1 MKKQNK
7 IPIGPFPVIPMRNM
21 VLFPGQSLPVVVGR
35 PKSRRALEEVL
46 QQESDWILLVAQKH
60 DLGETEPGIAD
71 LYKVGVLARI
81 DRHEGNAERGYQLV
95 LTGLNRYRID
105 AFEEHNGYL
114 QGHGESFDDQIDV
127 DGETL
132 KALKNNMKGLAG
144 EIFDLLPGNLDR
156 IAALIKAIDD
166 PILLTHVVAQNLDL
180 KLARKQEVLEMVRLK
195 DRMLALLE
203 QMVQFRE
210 ELKLQREVNQK
221 LSNRLGKQHR
231 DAMLREQIRTLQE
244 ELGDKKPGG
253 DKGEKDFETKIREAK
268 MPEDVEKIA
277 LEQLSR
283 MESLGQQNPE
293 AHVIRNYLDLL
304 VSLPWSKSADA
315 TIDLQKAREVLEAD
329 HYGLEPIKK
338 RILQHLAVLK
348 LKEKKGSILLFVGP
362 PGVGKTSLGK
372 SIAKAMGRQFVR
384 VSLGGVRDDAEIR
397 GHRRTYVGALPG
409 RIVDGI
415 KRAGENN
422 PVFMLDEIDKMTR
435 GWGGDPAAS
444 MLEVLDPEQNAKFL
458 DHYLDVHFDLS
469 NVFFIATANSTE
481 TIPAPLLDR
490 MEVIH
495 LSGYTTAEKLHISRT
510 HLVPKQLH
518 EHGMKLEQLEIT
530 EAAQLRMINAYTREA
545 GVRELQRLIGTA
557 VRASGEKVL
566 SNAGVETAKP
576 VTVDLQDLDEILG
589 PEKFI
594 FDTVGEQNPPG
605 VVTGLA
611 WTPMG
616 GDILYIESSHMP
628 GTGKLII
635 TGQLGEVMK
644 ESAQIAMSLVR
655 SRLNHSSL
663 PNASGPFSYDRE
675 DVHLHVPAGAIP
687 KDGPSAGVAM
697 VSAIAS
703 LMTGKPVS
711 SRMAMTGEITLRG
724 AVTPVGGIKEKV
736 IAAHRAG
743 IEKVLLPK
751 RNERDLKEVPQ
762 EVKDALKFIFVET
775 VEEAL
780 HFVLGLEAH
789 HWAGPQ
795 LPPPPVKSNPSVGH

>member
-1 MKKQNK
+1 MKNK
-7 IPIGPFPVIPMRNM
+7 NSIPIGPFPVIPMRNM

-46 QQESDWILLVAQKH
+46 ETNSSWILLVAQKH
-60 DLGETEPGIAD
+60 DLGETEPGTED

-95 LTGLNRYRID
+95 LTGLNRYKID
-105 AFEEHNGYL
+105 VFAERNGYL
-114 QGHGESFDDQIDV
+114 QGHGENLDDQFDV
-127 DGETL
+127 DGDTLNAL
-132 KALKNNMKGLAG
+132 KANMKELAG
-144 EIFDLLPGNLDR
+144 DIFDLLPGNVDR
-156 IAALIKAIDD
+156 IAGLIKAIDD
-166 PILLTHVVAQNLDL
+166 PVLLTHMVAQNLDF
-180 KLARKQEVLEMVRLK
+180 KLARKQEVLEMTSLKNRL
-195 DRMLALLE
+195 LALLE

-210 ELKLQREVNQK
+210 ELKLQREVSQK
-221 LSNRLGKQHR
+221 LSSRLGKQHR

-244 ELGDKKPGG
+244 ELGDKSSGKN
-253 DKGEKDFETKIREAK
+253 GEKDFETKIRDAK

-277 LEQLSR
+277 LEELSR
-283 MESLGQQNPE
+283 MESIGQQNPE
-293 AHVIRNYLDLL
+293 AHVIRNYLNLL
-304 VSLPWSKSADA
+304 VSLPWSKSAHQE
-315 TIDLQKAREVLEAD
+315 IDLQKAREVLEAD

-348 LKEKKGSILLFVGP
+348 LKAKKGSILLFVGP

-469 NVFFIATANSTE
+469 NVFFIATANSTD

-495 LSGYTTAEKLHISRT
+495 LTGYTTAEKLHISRT
-510 HLVPKQLH
+510 HLVPKQLG
-518 EHGMKLEQLEIT
+518 EHGMTSEQLEIT

-545 GVRELQRLIGTA
+545 GVRELQRLIGTTI
-557 VRASGEKVL
+557 RASGEKVL
-566 SNAGVETAKP
+566 TTQNKVI
-576 VTVDLQDLDEILG
+576 VDLHDLDEILG
-589 PEKFI
+589 SEKFV

-628 GTGKLII
+628 GTGKLLI
-635 TGQLGEVMK
+635 TGQLGDVMK

-655 SRLNHSSL
+655 SRLSPSSL
-663 PNASGPFSYDRE
+663 PQASGSFAFDRQ

-743 IEKVLLPK
+743 IEQILLPK
-751 RNERDLKEVPQ
+751 RNERDLKEVPAK
-762 EVKDALKFIFVET
+762 VKDALKFIFVET

-780 HFVLGLEAH
+780 HHVLGLEAQ
-789 HWAGPQ
+789 HWSGSLHPLQPATP
-795 LPPPPVKSNPSVGH
+795 LPSVGH

>member
-1 MKKQNK
+1 MKKQNG

-35 PKSRRALEEVL
+35 AKSRRALEEVL
-46 QQESDWILLVAQKH
+46 ENESDWILLVAQKH
-60 DLGETEPGIAD
+60 DLGETEPGTED

-81 DRHEGNAERGYQLV
+81 DRHEGNAERGYQIV

-114 QGHGESFDDQIDV
+114 KGHGESLDDQFDV

-132 KALKNNMKGLAG
+132 KALKNNMKSLAS

-156 IAALIKAIDD
+156 IAGLIKAIDD
-166 PILLTHVVAQNLDL
+166 PVLLTHVVAQNLDL
-180 KLARKQEVLEMVRLK
+180 KLARKQDVLEMTSLK
-195 DRMLALLE
+195 NRILTLLE

-221 LSNRLGKQHR
+221 MSSRLGKQHR

-244 ELGDKKPGG
+244 ELGDKTSGKN
-253 DKGEKDFETKIREAK
+253 GEKDFEAKIRAAK
-268 MPEDVEKIA
+268 MPEDAEKIA

-283 MESLGQQNPE
+283 MEAIGQQNPE

-304 VSLPWSKSADA
+304 VSLPWSKSADQE
-315 TIDLQKAREVLEAD
+315 IDLQKAREVLEAD

-348 LKEKKGSILLFVGP
+348 LKAKKGSILLFVGP

-444 MLEVLDPEQNAKFL
+444 LLEVLDPEQNAKFL

-510 HLVPKQLH
+510 HLVPKQLND
-518 EHGMKLEQLEIT
+518 HGMTLEQLEIT

-566 SNAGVETAKP
+566 TIQSRTEAEKNAEKSKV
-576 VTVDLQDLDEILG
+576 VVDLHDLDDILG
-589 PEKFI
+589 PEKFV

-628 GTGKLII
+628 GTGKLMI

-655 SRLNHSSL
+655 SRL
-663 PNASGPFSYDRE
+663 SGSFAYDRE

-736 IAAHRAG
+736 IAAHGAG

-751 RNERDLKEVPQ
+751 RNERDLKEVPK

-780 HFVLGLEAH
+780 YHVLGLEAQ
-789 HWAGPQ
+789 HWSGALQPV
-795 LPPPPVKSNPSVGH
+795 PPATPTPPMGH

>member
-1 MKKQNK
+1 
-7 IPIGPFPVIPMRNM
+7 MRNM

-46 QQESDWILLVAQKH
+46 ENESDWILLVAQKH
-60 DLGETEPGIAD
+60 DLGENEPGTED

-95 LTGLNRYRID
+95 LTGLSRYKID
-105 AFEEHNGYL
+105 AYEEIGGYL
-114 QGHGESFDDQIDV
+114 QGHGESIDDVMDV

-156 IAALIKAIDD
+156 IASLIKAIDD
-166 PILLTHVVAQNLDL
+166 PVLLTHVVAQNLDL
-180 KLARKQEVLEMVRLK
+180 KLARKQEVLEMISLRGRL
-195 DRMLALLE
+195 LALLE

-244 ELGDKKPGG
+244 ELGDKKGG
-253 DKGEKDFETKIREAK
+253 GSGEKDFATKIKDAE

-283 MESLGQQNPE
+283 MEALGQQNPE

-304 VSLPWSKSADA
+304 VSLPWNKSADA
-315 TIDLQKAREVLEAD
+315 PIDLQKAREVLEAD

-510 HLVPKQLH
+510 HLVPKQLL
-518 EHGMKLEQLEIT
+518 EHGMKIEQLEIT
-530 EAAQLRMINAYTREA
+530 EAAQLRMISAYTREA

-566 SNAGVETAKP
+566 ANTGIPDAKP
-576 VTVDLQDLDEILG
+576 VIVDLHDLDDILG
-589 PEKFI
+589 AEKFV

-655 SRLNHSSL
+655 SRLSHSSL
-663 PNASGPFSYDRE
+663 PNVSGPFSYDRE

-703 LMTGKPVS
+703 LMTGRPVS

-743 IEKVLLPK
+743 IETVLLPK
-751 RNERDLKEVPQ
+751 RNERDLKEVPD
-762 EVKDALKFIFVET
+762 EVKNALKFIFVET

-780 HFVLGLEAH
+780 HHVVGLESQ
-789 HWAGPQ
+789 HWSGPQ
-795 LPPPPVKSNPSVGH
+795 LPVPPANPTGAVGH

>member
-1 MKKQNK
+1 MKTQNK

-35 PKSRRALEEVL
+35 PKSRRALEETL
-46 QQESDWILLVAQKH
+46 EHESDWILLVAQKH
-60 DLGETEPGIAD
+60 DLGETEPSASD
-71 LYKVGVLARI
+71 LYKVGVIARI

-95 LTGLNRYRID
+95 LTGLTRFKID

-114 QGHGESFDDQIDV
+114 QGHGESFEDV
-127 DGETL
+127 FDVEGETL
-132 KALKNNMKGLAG
+132 KALKNNMKGLAS

-156 IAALIKAIDD
+156 IAGLIKAIDD
-166 PILLTHVVAQNLDL
+166 PVLLTHVVAQNLDL
-180 KLARKQEVLEMVRLK
+180 KLPRKQEILEMVSLKNRL
-195 DRMLALLE
+195 LALLE

-210 ELKLQREVNQK
+210 ELRLQREVNQK

-244 ELGDKKPGG
+244 ELGDKPGG
-253 DKGEKDFETKIREAK
+253 KGEKDFEQKIRDAK
-268 MPEDVEKIA
+268 MPEEVEKIA
-277 LEQLSR
+277 LEQLQR
-283 MESLGQQNPE
+283 MEAIGQQSPE
-293 AHVIRNYLDLL
+293 SHVIRNYLDLL
-304 VSLPWSKSADA
+304 VALPWSKSADSQ
-315 TIDLQKAREVLEAD
+315 IDLQKAREVLEAD
-329 HYGLEPIKK
+329 HYGLEQIKK

-444 MLEVLDPEQNAKFL
+444 MLEVLDPEQNSKFL

-469 NVFFIATANSTE
+469 NVFFIATANTTE

-490 MEVIH
+490 MEVIQ

-510 HLVPKQLH
+510 HLVPKQLQ
-518 EHGMKLEQLEIT
+518 EHGMKIEQLEIT
-530 EAAQLRMINAYTREA
+530 EAAQLRIINAYTREA
-545 GVRELQRLIGTA
+545 GVRELQRLIGTV

-566 SNAGVETAKP
+566 ANTGKVI
-576 VTVDLQDLDEILG
+576 VDLPDLDDMLG

-628 GTGKLII
+628 GTGKLIL

-655 SRLNHSSL
+655 SRLSHSV
-663 PNASGPFSYDRE
+663 AYDRE

-762 EVKDALKFIFVET
+762 EVKNALQFIFVDT

-780 HFVLGLEAH
+780 HHVLGLEAE
-789 HWAGPQ
+789 HWSGPVLN
-795 LPPPPVKSNPSVGH
+795 LPPAPSTPSVGH

>member
-1 MKKQNK
+1 M
-7 IPIGPFPVIPMRNM
+7 
-21 VLFPGQSLPVVVGR
+21 LFPGQTLPVVVGR
-35 PKSRRALEEVL
+35 PKSRRAFEEAKDTNWL
-46 QQESDWILLVAQKH
+46 LLVAQKH
-60 DLGETEPGIAD
+60 DLGEAEPGIDD

-81 DRHEGNAERGYQLV
+81 DRHEGQADRGYQLV
-95 LTGLNRYRID
+95 LTGLSRFKID
-105 AFEEHNGYL
+105 SFEERDGFL
-114 QGHGESFDDQIDV
+114 KAHGQNLEDIQDV
-127 DGETL
+127 DRETVNSL
-132 KALKNNMKGLAG
+132 RSNMKGLAA
-144 EIFDLLPGNLDR
+144 EIFELLPGNFER
-156 IAALIKAIDD
+156 IHSLIKAIDD
-166 PILLTHVVAQNLDL
+166 PVLLSHTVVQNLDL
-180 KLARKQEVLEMVRLK
+180 KLARKQEILEMVSLK
-195 DRMLALLE
+195 NRMLTILE

-221 LSNRLGKQHR
+221 LSSRLGKQHR

-244 ELGDKKPGG
+244 ELGERSKKS
-253 DKGEKDFETKIREAK
+253 DQDFEQKIKDAQ
-268 MPEDVEKIA
+268 MPEDVETIA
-277 LEQLSR
+277 LEQLQR
-283 MESLGQQNPE
+283 MESLGQQSPE
-293 AHVIRNYLDLL
+293 SHVIRNYLDLL
-304 VSLPWSKSADA
+304 VALPWNKAAESS
-315 TIDLQKAREVLEAD
+315 IDLDKARQVLEAD
-329 HYGLEPIKK
+329 HYGLEKIKK

-348 LKEKKGSILLFVGP
+348 LKEKKGSILLLVGP

-372 SIAKAMGRQFVR
+372 SIAKAMGRKFVR

-409 RIVDGI
+409 RIIDGI

-444 MLEVLDPEQNAKFL
+444 MLEVLDPEQNEKFL

-469 NVFFIATANSTE
+469 NVFFIATANSLD

-490 MEVIH
+490 MEIIH

-510 HLVPKQLH
+510 HLVPKQLI
-518 EHGMKLEQLEIT
+518 EHGIKPEQLQISET
-530 EAAQLRMINAYTREA
+530 AQLRMISSYTREA
-545 GVRELQRLIGTA
+545 GVRELQRLIGTV
-557 VRASGEKVL
+557 VRANTEKVL
-566 SNAGVETAKP
+566 AGKGTVNVD
-576 VTVDLQDLDEILG
+576 VTDLEEALG
-589 PEKFI
+589 PEKFLHE
-594 FDTVGEQNPPG
+594 TVGQQNPPG

-628 GTGKLII
+628 GTGKLIM
-635 TGQLGEVMK
+635 TGQLGEIMR
-644 ESAQIAMSLVR
+644 ESAQIAMTLVR
-655 SRLNHSSL
+655 SRLNHTSL
-663 PNASGPFSYDRE
+663 PNAAGPFAYDRE

-703 LMTGKPVS
+703 LMLGRPVS

-743 IEKVLLPK
+743 IEKVILPK
-751 RNERDLKEVPQ
+751 LNERDLKEVPD
-762 EVKDALKFIFVET
+762 EVKSSLQFFFVET

-780 HFVLGLEAH
+780 HHILGLEAE
-789 HWAGPQ
+789 HWSSQSVTGGSNSPHSH
-795 LPPPPVKSNPSVGH
+795 PPVGH